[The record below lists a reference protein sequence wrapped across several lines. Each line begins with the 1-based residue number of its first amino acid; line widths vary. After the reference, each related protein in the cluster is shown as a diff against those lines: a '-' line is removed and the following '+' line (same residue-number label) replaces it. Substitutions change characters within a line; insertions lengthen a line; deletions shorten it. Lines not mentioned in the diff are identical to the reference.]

1 MNNPTRLPCILA
13 ATILAV
19 LTCNIA
25 AVSFASDS
33 FDDLQ
38 VKVKF
43 ADLDISSASGAA
55 VLYMRI
61 QGAAEAVCRQL
72 KNPDLYYRRLFL
84 ACVRKAISKAIDEV
98 NQPVLYTIAK
108 RQDGTH

>member
-13 ATILAV
+13 ATILAA
-19 LTCNIA
+19 LTCSIA
-25 AVSFASDS
+25 AVSFAADS

-61 QGAAEAVCRQL
+61 QGAAEIVCRPF
-72 KNPDLYYRRLFL
+72 KNPDLYFRRLFF
-84 ACVRKAISKAIDEV
+84 ACVRKAMSKAVDEV

-108 RQDGTH
+108 RRDGTH